1 MNNTGIY
8 IEDSFEI
15 NDRYS
20 SYNET
25 FGFSLNVGE
34 RDDAQRYYRRKTV
47 LREGNSKVLVISGS
61 DYDSLKNAM
70 SEDRFLMNEV
80 KDSLLF
86 KVKQYASKLSA
97 YGCDVNK
104 CSIWLSHI

>member
-8 IEDSFEI
+8 IEDSFRTNGYSG
-15 NDRYS
+15 ND
-20 SYNET
+20 ET

-34 RDDAQRYYRRKTV
+34 RDDAQRNYRRKTV
-47 LREGNSKVLVISGS
+47 LREGNSKVLVISGPE
-61 DYDSLKNAM
+61 YDSLKNAM
-70 SEDRFLMNEV
+70 SKDIFLTNEV
-80 KDSLLF
+80 RDSLLF

-104 CSIWLSHI
+104 CSIWLSHM